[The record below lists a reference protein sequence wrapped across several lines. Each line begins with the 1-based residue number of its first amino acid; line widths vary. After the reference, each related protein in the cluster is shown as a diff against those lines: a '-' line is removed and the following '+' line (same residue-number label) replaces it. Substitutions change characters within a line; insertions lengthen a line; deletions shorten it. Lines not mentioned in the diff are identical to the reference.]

1 MPLNRDD
8 IIGEVQVTGSRGIT
22 CNAIDM
28 RIDPVTRN
36 ILVTFRISRTTVL
49 SDGKFFNEELLPIS
63 VDLTDGTG
71 TKTFDI
77 YNRRTGQP
85 TGNTRTYDLMSRDLM
100 SLFFDTYAK
109 QPVIQ

>member
-36 ILVTFRISRTTVL
+36 ILVTFRI
-49 SDGKFFNEELLPIS
+49 
-63 VDLTDGTG
+63 
-71 TKTFDI
+71 
-77 YNRRTGQP
+77 
-85 TGNTRTYDLMSRDLM
+85 
-100 SLFFDTYAK
+100 
-109 QPVIQ
+109 

>member
-28 RIDPVTRN
+28 RINPVTRN
-36 ILVTFRISRTTVL
+36 ILVTFRISRITVL

-71 TKTFDI
+71 TKTFSI
-77 YNRRTGQP
+77 YNRRTGQT
-85 TGNTRTYDLMSRDLM
+85 TGGTRTYDLLSRDII
-100 SLFFDTYAK
+100 SLFFDTHAHNP
-109 QPVIQ
+109 QS